1 MFRSIEK
8 LLEDDPIVYRKPEVP
23 TEDDFRIVEN
33 NLDQTN
39 NIGINLRMGMYANK
53 TIFLDMENQT
63 TKVVDYKIS
72 EMDLRKPPR
81 LPNGLEDIPTRLMF
95 RVTDPGAMQSGS
107 KKDETQEESEL
118 DIYKNK
124 SYARNNLLFAQS
136 LSIVIPFNPDLRA
149 GYMIDVKLPLRK
161 SSDEQATTYGTDK
174 DNDISGKYM
183 ISELKHSLSNLDGS
197 KATTRLKLVRDT
209 FTA

>member
-1 MFRSIEK
+1 
-8 LLEDDPIVYRKPEVP
+8 
-23 TEDDFRIVEN
+23 
-33 NLDQTN
+33 
-39 NIGINLRMGMYANK
+39 MGMYSNK
-53 TIFLDMENQT
+53 TIFVDMQNQT
-63 TKVVDYKIS
+63 NKIVDYKVS
-72 EMDLRKPPR
+72 EMDLKKPPR
-81 LPNGLEDIPTRLMF
+81 LPNGMEDVPTRLMF

-107 KKDETQEESEL
+107 KKDETQPESEL

-161 SSDEQATTYGTDK
+161 SEDEQTTTYGTDK

-183 ISELKHSLSNLDGS
+183 ISELKHSLSNLEGS